1 MPFKFV
7 FVLKYISMFASRQ
20 APIKICRRHG
30 DTERKKQ
37 NNKRLNLD
45 TDEHRKKRFTLIK
58 RLKYK
63 LGLLE
68 RVWVK
73 MTPELLIE

>member
-1 MPFKFV
+1 
-7 FVLKYISMFASRQ
+7 MFASRQ

-58 RLKYK
+58 RNVIPNKVRNLDFKI
-63 LGLLE
+63 LRALPSE
-68 RVWVK
+68 
-73 MTPELLIE
+73 